1 MPGRDRLE
9 LAATL
14 ERAERAYRRAVER
27 HTREHSEASRVTL
40 SDARRTLDAV
50 NMLVRARLA
59 A

>member
-14 ERAERAYRRAVER
+14 ERAERAYRQAVQR
-27 HTREHSEASRVTL
+27 HASEHSDASRSTV

-50 NMLVRARLA
+50 NMLVRARLVA
-59 A
+59 